1 MVPDEISKPKII
13 SCINGTV
20 EDGRD
25 IFHEKYPGVIMNLV
39 LKYLSF
45 FNIQL
50 TSKTCRLKSNGGLEC
65 RALTCRKTNKVTI
78 VVNFCKLN
86 QRGSVFPFY
95 GNDDHPDHLPYYFAW
110 LSKISDTH

>member
-39 LKYLSF
+39 RKYLYYF
-45 FNIQL
+45 FKIKL

-65 RALTCRKTNKVTI
+65 RALTCRKSNKVKKVI
-78 VVNFCKLN
+78 NFCKLN
-86 QRGSVFPFY
+86 QRGPF
-95 GNDDHPDHLPYYFAW
+95 FRFTE
-110 LSKISDTH
+110 SMIISSLANQRKKRALIG